1 MNKKPKDRRNHSDG
15 LFLSEAITFNP
26 ATGEDYG
33 LQIEDRRIYAC
44 MGLAQGLTTLFYF
57 TKRNEI
63 NLWEQSKKSNKIQK
77 TERQKNTYY
86 YYYLLVCS
94 ISHTA

>member
-1 MNKKPKDRRNHSDG
+1 
-15 LFLSEAITFNP
+15 LSEAITFNP

-63 NLWEQSKKSNKIQK
+63 NLWEQSKKKNKTKPKKQR
-77 TERQKNTYY
+77 ERK
-86 YYYLLVCS
+86 
-94 ISHTA
+94 IHTTTTTTFGCVPYPTQLE